1 MKRIFFA
8 VVFMVLFLTS
18 TSAFADSANTRNW
31 TGFYAGLQGMYAHG
45 DTDWL
50 YTNVGSRADHTING
64 WTGGLFAGYN
74 YQFPVN
80 VVVGV
85 ETDINYGKISGST
98 SCPNPTWLATSN
110 VSWVGSTRVRA
121 GYAVWRFLP
130 YVGLG
135 VAYGR
140 AEISEKNLGTG
151 IDYSDTKTYVGWTP
165 SIGLEFAITNNLM
178 ARAEYSYYDL
188 GKKDVQLFPVV
199 DDTTAG
205 ITFKGFK
212 LGLMWSFGGAS

>member
-1 MKRIFFA
+1 MKRIFF
-8 VVFMVLFLTS
+8 VVILLIFVSFSMTAL
-18 TSAFADSANTRNW
+18 AAGPAYNW

-45 DTDWL
+45 HTDWL
-50 YTNVGSRADHTING
+50 YTNVGTRADHTING

-74 YQFPVN
+74 YQFPIN
-80 VVVGV
+80 VVIGI

-98 SCPNPTWLATSN
+98 SCPNPTWLATSE

-130 YVGLG
+130 YIAAG

-140 AEISEKNLGTG
+140 AKISETQIGSG
-151 IDYSDTKTYVGWTP
+151 VDYSSSDTYVGWTP
-165 SIGLEFAITNNLM
+165 SIGLEFAITKNLM

-188 GKKDVQLFPVV
+188 GEKDVQLVPVL

-205 ITFKGFK
+205 ITFQGVKF
-212 LGLMWSFGGAS
+212 GLSWKF